1 MAPPSDTAKPSDLPT
16 RLISAAILGPVV
28 LVAAWLGGPLL
39 SALAVAAAGLM
50 GWEWARLTE
59 HGRFDRLG
67 LLMVVGEVAGV
78 GAAALG
84 AFPLALVLLCAV
96 ALAVVLIANAEGRA
110 SAPWAALGALWI
122 GFPSVALIWLAADPA
137 TGRATVLWL
146 LAVVWAT
153 DTAAYFVGRAVGGPK
168 IAPRWSPKKT
178 WSGALGGLAAAVV
191 VGLVTGQIIG
201 GNGVSRLLW
210 VSPIVSV
217 ASQLG
222 DLGESLAKRHFGV
235 KDASGL
241 IPGHGGFLDR
251 LDGMLAALAA
261 VAALVLATGASPV
274 AWE

>member
-1 MAPPSDTAKPSDLPT
+1 
-16 RLISAAILGPVV
+16 
-28 LVAAWLGGPLL
+28 
-39 SALAVAAAGLM
+39 
-50 GWEWARLTE
+50 
-59 HGRFDRLG
+59 
-67 LLMVVGEVAGV
+67 
-78 GAAALG
+78 
-84 AFPLALVLLCAV
+84 
-96 ALAVVLIANAEGRA
+96 VLIANAEGRA